1 MAGNCHFAFA
11 VHVLSVLALHS
22 EEAISSEALAH
33 SVNTNAVVIRRLL
46 TDLSK
51 SGLIAT
57 QRGPGGGSRLA
68 RPASEITLLQV
79 HRAVAGEIHAFG
91 EHPNQPAQC
100 CPVGHGIQR
109 VLEDVRSRASQA
121 VENEYSKLT
130 LADVVLA
137 VNMPQKSC
145 AKAGLNEPRA

>member
-22 EEAISSEALAH
+22 EEAISSETLAH

-51 SGLIAT
+51 SGLIET

-68 RPASEITLLQV
+68 RTASEITLLQV
-79 HRAVAGEIHAFG
+79 HRAVAGEVNSFG

-100 CPVGHGIQR
+100 CPVGHEIKR
-109 VLEDVRSRASQA
+109 VLEDVRLRASQA
-121 VENEYSKLT
+121 VENEYSNLT
-130 LADVVLA
+130 LAQVVQA
-137 VNMPQKSC
+137 VHAPQKSC
-145 AKAGLNEPRA
+145 KKAGA